1 MQNNYSIGEFSE
13 ITGISKRMLRHY
25 DKLNLFCPIE
35 INEDNGYRYYSE
47 NQIDD
52 LDKVQ
57 FLRKLGFTLSAVG
70 EILEKPIGLTDFIEL
85 LKDKE
90 VELTKE
96 SDELKSNLVV
106 TSRMINLLEKQSPK
120 MFPSI
125 YKLLDWER
133 SMTMTDT
140 IETVDLK
147 SLMNRDLFME
157 KIEESINKDQKD
169 HYFFLTFDID
179 NFMHV
184 NDFDG
189 YDVGDK
195 VIQAV
200 FTMIINEIK
209 PLVGESDENLV
220 ARLGGDECSVFLKN
234 ADTVH
239 VLNSAEKVL
248 QSIRNYDFKAIGC
261 TVKVSVSCG
270 IASGKKP
277 HHMAA
282 LMDTSGKALIE
293 AKRGGRDQYVLRTC

>member
-35 INEDNGYRYYSE
+35 INEGNGYRYYSE

-70 EILEKPIGLTDFIEL
+70 KILEKPIGLTDFIEL

-96 SDELKSNLVV
+96 SDELKSNLVI

-133 SMTMTDT
+133 SMTMTAT

-147 SLMNRDLFME
+147 SLMNRDMFME
-157 KIEESINKDQKD
+157 KIEESINKDQGD

-195 VIQAV
+195 VIQTV

-209 PLVGESDENLV
+209 ALVDESDENLV

-239 VLNSAEKVL
+239 VLNGAEKVL
-248 QSIRNYDFKAIGC
+248 QRVRNYDFKASGC

-277 HHMAA
+277 KHIAA
-282 LMDTSGKALIE
+282 LMDTSVKALIE
-293 AKRGGRDQYVLRTC
+293 AKRGGRDQYVLRTY